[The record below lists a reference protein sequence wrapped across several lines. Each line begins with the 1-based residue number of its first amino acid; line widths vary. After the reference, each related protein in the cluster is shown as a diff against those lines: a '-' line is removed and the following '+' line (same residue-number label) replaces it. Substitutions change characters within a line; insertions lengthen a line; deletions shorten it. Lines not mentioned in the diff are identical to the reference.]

1 MGKQVSSQGKNERTN
16 GWQCDSASKEG
27 YKLINYIAL
36 SLYEVC
42 PLTKI
47 ACLHKQKWYVDIW
60 QSMRKAIVF
69 HFNCL

>member
-1 MGKQVSSQGKNERTN
+1 MGKQVSSQGKNERAN

-47 ACLHKQKWYVDIW
+47 ACLHKQK
-60 QSMRKAIVF
+60 
-69 HFNCL
+69 